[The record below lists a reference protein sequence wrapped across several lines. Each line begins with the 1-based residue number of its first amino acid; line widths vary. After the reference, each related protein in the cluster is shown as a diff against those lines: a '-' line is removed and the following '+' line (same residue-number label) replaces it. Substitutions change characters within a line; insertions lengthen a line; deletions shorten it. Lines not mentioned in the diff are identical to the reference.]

1 MYRLKVT
8 IIKSK
13 KIYTPQI
20 KRGGNAEWQGIN
32 VHYLRKGDNGRI
44 LKSIQNVTISYNE
57 DYYMTENIDNAKEAL
72 YFLKSNNT
80 VFIDD
85 EFIYL

>member
-8 IIKSK
+8 IIKNK

-20 KRGGNAEWQGIN
+20 KRGANSEWQGIN
-32 VHYLRKGDNGRI
+32 VHYLRKNDNGRI
-44 LKSIQNVTISYNE
+44 HKSIQNVTVSYNE
-57 DYYMTENIDNAKEAL
+57 DIYMTENIDSAKNALE
-72 YFLKSNNT
+72 FLKNNNNG
-80 VFIDD
+80 FIDD

>member
-8 IIKSK
+8 IIKDK

-20 KRGGNAEWQGIN
+20 KRGGNANWQGIN
-32 VHYLRKGDNGRI
+32 VHYLRKIDNGRI
-44 LKSIQNVTISYNE
+44 FKSIQNVTLSYNE
-57 DYYMTENIDNAKEAL
+57 DCYTTENIISAENAID
-72 YFLKSNNT
+72 FLKINNKG
-80 VFIDD
+80 FIDD